1 MFRRSSLSFLARQ
14 AADLSGASPAALER
28 ALRPLAQ
35 APGGLG
41 LGLQA
46 GGHILTGGVGG
57 LDPAA
62 PHEIASVTKPFTA
75 AVLGQLAAAG
85 QLDAQAPLAD
95 LGGPFAGLPAS
106 VTPYAL
112 ATHTAGLPAHPLR
125 AGLTVLLDP
134 YAPYGLSEGA
144 ALASA
149 RRWAAAGQAGRF
161 GYSNLGAGVLALALA
176 AAGGAPFPALLARTV
191 TGPLGLESTG
201 FPAAP
206 PPRATNFGTL
216 AGAGG
221 LWATAGD
228 LLRFGGSH
236 LDGQL
241 APAWTLTVT
250 PRGRPAGTDEIAPGW
265 FVTGGVWWHDGV
277 ARQSRAGL
285 AFCPGSGRVAALLVG
300 GPPGRFS
307 RGAVRQALLAL
318 LGFPPHS
325 R

>member
-1 MFRRSSLSFLARQ
+1 MFRRDPLTLLARP
-14 AADLSGASPAALER
+14 AADLTGTAPEVLER
-28 ALRPLAQ
+28 ALRPLARR
-35 APGGLG
+35 GLV
-41 LGLQA
+41 LGVQA
-46 GGHILTGGVGG
+46 GSQRFSGSVGP

-75 AVLGQLAAAG
+75 ALLGQLAAAG
-85 QLDAQAPLAD
+85 RLDALSPLAD
-95 LGGPFAGLPAS
+95 LGGPFAGLPAF

-125 AGLTVLLDP
+125 AGLTAVLDP
-134 YAPYGLSEGA
+134 YAPYGLSAAA

-161 GYSNLGAGVLALALA
+161 GYSNLGAGVLALGLA
-176 AAGGAPFPALLARTV
+176 AAGGAPFAALLGREVSAL
-191 TGPLGLESTG
+191 LGLRSTG
-201 FPAAP
+201 FPAP
-206 PPRATNFGTL
+206 QPPRATDFGTL

-221 LWATAGD
+221 LWASATD
-228 LLRFGGSH
+228 LLRFGEAH
-236 LDGQL
+236 LNGGL

-265 FVTGGVWWHDGV
+265 FVTGGIWWHDGV

-285 AFCPGSGRVAALLVG
+285 AFCPASGRVAALLVG
-300 GPPGRFS
+300 GPPGNFN

-318 LGFPPHS
+318 LAPRLSHS
-325 R
+325 G